1 MTKLRILIDE
11 KPQSCYDV
19 PLSATSEKLHEA
31 MYFYAKMLETYH
43 EPEVFRF
50 NLNAFIQSQRSIED
64 VLRNELKSIMPE
76 WKRWYSKAK
85 DRLYATP
92 LLNKFRG
99 LRNFVVHQ
107 GMLEATSHA
116 FVGAMRYRKPKLGF
130 EREVDPF
137 IDSRDLLEQTVRIVN
152 DGGHGFIPESHPFIG
167 EEYGV
172 ERTWAVSELGPH
184 DVTVYCRDSFAAT
197 QCIVAQAVA
206 LAGGWLSLHRLPNA
220 GPVRIL
226 TESDADPTL
235 PEKWGWGTE
244 PKPVI

>member
-1 MTKLRILIDE
+1 MASNLTGLTILIDE
-11 KPQSCYDV
+11 RPQSCDDV
-19 PLSATSEKLHEA
+19 PLSATSDKLHEA

-64 VLRNELKSIMPE
+64 VLSSELSSIKLPNWRE
-76 WKRWYSKAK
+76 SYPKAK
-85 DRLYATP
+85 ARLGASP
-92 LLNKFRG
+92 LLRKFTG

-107 GMLEATSHA
+107 GMLEAKSRA
-116 FVGAMRYRKPKLGF
+116 FVGAMKSRKPKLGF

-137 IDSRDLLEQTVRIVN
+137 IDSRDLLEHTVRVAN
-152 DGGHGFIPESHPFIG
+152 DRGLGVIPESHPFIG

-206 LAGGWLSLHRLPNA
+206 LAGGWLFLHRLPNA
-220 GPVRIL
+220 GSVRLL
-226 TESDADPTL
+226 TESDVDPTL
-235 PEKWGWGTE
+235 PEKWGW
-244 PKPVI
+244 